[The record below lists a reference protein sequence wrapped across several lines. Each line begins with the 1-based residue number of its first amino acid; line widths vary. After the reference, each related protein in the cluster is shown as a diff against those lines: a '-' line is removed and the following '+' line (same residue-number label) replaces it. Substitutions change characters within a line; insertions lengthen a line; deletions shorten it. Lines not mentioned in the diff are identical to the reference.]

1 MIDIIYPDDTNSIF
15 VRFEGTYKY
24 ISVSN
29 QQYKDFLG
37 RLKRIYQ
44 RKYQSYS
51 HIKEIP
57 LPDKVLELI
66 RTSSELRGYKFDV
79 VNDQTLYCVIYR
91 SRNNHKMIGKKF
103 LDEFLSDPALNYSFC
118 GITDINRITNI
129 YPDMT
134 CKRIVSSNFIDL
146 TSLFE
151 LVLKSDDAAF
161 DLGGFNYAIHYM
173 LNSHPEKLDFL
184 INDIK

>member
-51 HIKEIP
+51 HIEETP

-79 VNDQTLYCVIYR
+79 VNDQTLYCY
-91 SRNNHKMIGKKF
+91 
-103 LDEFLSDPALNYSFC
+103 L
-118 GITDINRITNI
+118 
-129 YPDMT
+129 
-134 CKRIVSSNFIDL
+134 
-146 TSLFE
+146 
-151 LVLKSDDAAF
+151 
-161 DLGGFNYAIHYM
+161 
-173 LNSHPEKLDFL
+173 
-184 INDIK
+184 

>member
-1 MIDIIYPDDTNSIF
+1 MIKLCI
-15 VRFEGTYKY
+15 
-24 ISVSN
+24 
-29 QQYKDFLG
+29 
-37 RLKRIYQ
+37 
-44 RKYQSYS
+44 
-51 HIKEIP
+51 
-57 LPDKVLELI
+57 
-66 RTSSELRGYKFDV
+66 
-79 VNDQTLYCVIYR
+79 VIYR

-161 DLGGFNYAIHYM
+161 DLGGFSYAIHYM